1 METNA
6 VRAKA
11 TAEFTLD
18 NIRNNVAMRDHDSLE
33 EMSASVKSM
42 RWILPAFRLSGC
54 PTRRYE
60 IG

>member
-1 METNA
+1 METDA

-18 NIRNNVAMRDHDSLE
+18 NVRNNVAMRDHDSLE
-33 EMSASVKSM
+33 ETSASVKST
-42 RWILPAFRLSGC
+42 RWILPAFRPSGC
-54 PTRRYE
+54 PTREYE